1 MCELCT
7 APRPPAPSRP
17 DPSADPADLADL
29 ADLQRPQ
36 GVWTHL
42 SGVRGHLALHP
53 LGERSAG
60 GEGDPSAGDDGALR
74 LVVSGDL
81 TRRVLQWSDDLAPDV
96 LARVRVVCTTRLT
109 HLDDAGRALLV
120 DLVRLAHRRGRRL
133 HVPAPSPAATSVL
146 ARFGLL
152 GAVDR
157 GPDPWAGP
165 AVGGPDGG
173 GGDGTAQRSR

>member
-7 APRPPAPSRP
+7 APRPPDASRP
-17 DPSADPADLADL
+17 DPSAALADL
-29 ADLQRPQ
+29 HRPQ

-53 LGERSAG
+53 LGERAAD
-60 GEGDPSAGDDGALR
+60 GEGDPVDGDDGALR
-74 LVVSGDL
+74 LVVRGDL

-96 LARVRVVCTTRLT
+96 LARVRVVCTARLT

-133 HVPAPSPAATSVL
+133 HVPAPSAAATSVL
-146 ARFGLL
+146 DRFGLL

-157 GPDPWAGP
+157 GPDPWADP
-165 AVGGPDGG
+165 VVG
-173 GGDGTAQRSR
+173 GGDGGTAQRSR